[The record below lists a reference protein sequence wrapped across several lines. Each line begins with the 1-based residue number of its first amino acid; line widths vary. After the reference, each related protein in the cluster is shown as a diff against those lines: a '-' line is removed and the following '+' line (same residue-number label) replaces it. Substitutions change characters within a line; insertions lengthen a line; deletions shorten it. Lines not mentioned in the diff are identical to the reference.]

1 MRSSTVVLAA
11 AVLAPLALCGILV
24 PFRADVVSTNAALL
38 LVLVVVAVSATGSRP
53 AGVVAALSSAL
64 WFDLLLTAPYGL
76 LTIANP
82 DDVETAVLLVAAG
95 LAVTEIAVWGRR
107 QQSRS
112 SRREGYLAG
121 VAAVARTVASGE
133 SSLPELVERVGRQIS
148 AVLDLDACRFEA
160 GPREGWAVRLLRD
173 GAVTWSGHE
182 VDVER
187 EGLPTMDEIS
197 LPVEHGGASYGHYV
211 LTSATAVRRPDHEQL
226 TVAITLAEQVGAALS
241 ARRTGAGP

>member
-11 AVLAPLALCGILV
+11 AVLAPIALCGILV
-24 PFRADVVSTNAALL
+24 PFRADLVSTNAALL
-38 LVLVVVAVSATGSRP
+38 LVLVVVAVSATGSRL

-64 WFDLLLTAPYGL
+64 WFDLLLIAPYGL

-121 VAAVARTVASGE
+121 VAAVARTVASDE

-160 GPREGWAVRLLRD
+160 GPGR
-173 GAVTWSGHE
+173 S
-182 VDVER
+182 
-187 EGLPTMDEIS
+187 
-197 LPVEHGGASYGHYV
+197 
-211 LTSATAVRRPDHEQL
+211 PD
-226 TVAITLAEQVGAALS
+226 
-241 ARRTGAGP
+241 AG